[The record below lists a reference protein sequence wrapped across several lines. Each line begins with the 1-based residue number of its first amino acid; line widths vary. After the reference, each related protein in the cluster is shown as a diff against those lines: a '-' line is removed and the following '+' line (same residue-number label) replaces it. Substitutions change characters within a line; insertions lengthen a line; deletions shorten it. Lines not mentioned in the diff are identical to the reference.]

1 MHQLRRRGPG
11 SFEDLMREL
20 EAIEQ
25 HLIKQGENASAMD
38 LMVLEAKIRERFQ
51 ALEKR
56 DNLDSLL
63 IGEPSSRDGDLSLED
78 IQALIPMD
86 LPPFPSLHDI
96 VETRT
101 TKKKVETVGIAAL
114 LALGT
119 ALGVFGLASFLQMA
133 LSWIA

>member
-11 SFEDLMREL
+11 GFEDLMREL

-56 DNLDSLL
+56 DDMGSLL
-63 IGEPSSRDGDLSLED
+63 IGDPSSRDGDLRLED

-86 LPPFPSLHDI
+86 LPPFPTMNDI
-96 VETRT
+96 VETRSA
-101 TKKKVETVGIAAL
+101 KKKVETVGVAAL

-133 LSWIA
+133 LSWLA

>member
-11 SFEDLMREL
+11 GFEDLMQEL
-20 EAIEQ
+20 EGIEQ
-25 HLIKQGENASAMD
+25 YLIKQGESASAMD

-56 DNLDSLL
+56 EGLSSIL
-63 IGEPSSRDGDLSLED
+63 IGDPSCPEGDLSLED

-86 LPPFPSLHDI
+86 LPPFPTLHDLE
-96 VETRT
+96 ETRS
-101 TKKKVETVGIAAL
+101 TKKKVETVGMAAL

-119 ALGVFGLASFLQMA
+119 ALGVFGLATFLQMA

>member
-11 SFEDLMREL
+11 GFEDLMREL
-20 EAIEQ
+20 EGIEQ

-51 ALEKR
+51 ALERR
-56 DNLDSLL
+56 DDMGSLL
-63 IGEPSSRDGDLSLED
+63 IGDPSSRDGDLSLED

-86 LPPFPSLHDI
+86 LPPFPTMNDI

-101 TKKKVETVGIAAL
+101 AKKKVETVGVAAL

-119 ALGVFGLASFLQMA
+119 ALGVFGLATFLQMA